1 MLLPKGITGF
11 MCADGKPI
19 AVEEKLFKRVC
30 YEFIKLNN
38 GKILSIDIS
47 LTQKNFYVCEMI
59 LTDKCIYLLMNAYY
73 PYFAFAS
80 SVNFG
85 NIAFMDKPNDLITW
99 SSENIL
105 LSQKE
110 LNESYDRSLGLLN
123 HVELSQIKYW
133 KPVNIGEI
141 IYNFWD

>member
-11 MCADGKPI
+11 IGAEYNPVLI
-19 AVEEKLFKRVC
+19 ENQLFKQVC
-30 YEFIKLNN
+30 YEFIHLNK

-47 LTQKNFYVCEMI
+47 LAQKNFYICEMI
-59 LTDKCIYLLMNAYY
+59 LTDKHIYLLMNAYY

-80 SVNFG
+80 SVEFG
-85 NIAFMDKPNDLITW
+85 NITFIDKPNELIKW
-99 SSENIL
+99 SYEIIL

-110 LNESYDRSLGLLN
+110 LNESYDRCLELLDN
-123 HVELSQIKYW
+123 VEMNQIKYW
-133 KPVNIGEI
+133 KPINIGEI

>member
-11 MCADGKPI
+11 FDTEYNSVLI
-19 AVEEKLFKRVC
+19 EDKLFKKVC
-30 YEFIKLNN
+30 YEFVNLNN

-47 LTQKNFYVCEMI
+47 LAHKNFYFCEMM
-59 LTDKCIYLLMNAYY
+59 LTDKHIYLLMNAHY

-80 SVNFG
+80 LLKFG
-85 NIAFMDKPNDLITW
+85 SIVFIDMPNELMNW
-99 SSENIL
+99 ASENIL

-110 LNESYDRSLGLLN
+110 LNENYDRSLGFLD
-123 HVELSQIKYW
+123 HVEVSQIKYW
-133 KPVNIGEI
+133 EPINIGEI